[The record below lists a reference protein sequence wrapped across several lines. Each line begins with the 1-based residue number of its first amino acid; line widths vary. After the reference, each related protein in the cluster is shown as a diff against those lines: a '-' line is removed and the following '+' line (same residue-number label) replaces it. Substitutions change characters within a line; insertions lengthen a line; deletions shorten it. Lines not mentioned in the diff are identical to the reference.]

1 MWTMQ
6 NEAIEKRLSRRRA
19 LGLLGGAVGG
29 LTLAA
34 CNGGGRTDDG
44 SSSGSSSSS
53 SSSSGSSSGSASSSS
68 SGGSAASCTLTPE
81 GEVGPYFTDDSAS
94 GYNRSDIRSNIDGS
108 STQSGIPLTLHLYVY
123 DFDNNCAAM
132 AGVQVDI
139 WHCNASGV
147 YSNESVESTLGQS
160 WLRGYQITDA
170 SGAVTFK
177 TIVPGWYQ
185 GRTTHIHLRLRSSYN
200 SSASLSDGSNTTQL
214 FFPQAL
220 VDSIDTTVAPYSA
233 EGRNSTTN
241 AGDRVYTE
249 QTEGRMEM
257 TLSGDSANGYV
268 ASVIIGLP
276 VTAA

>member
-1 MWTMQ
+1 MQ
-6 NEAIEKRLSRRRA
+6 AMQSEAIEKLLSRRRA
-19 LGLLGGAVGG
+19 LGLLGGAVSG
-29 LTLAA
+29 LTLAG
-34 CNGGGRTDDG
+34 CSGGSSGVDSAG
-44 SSSGSSSSS
+44 SSAASSSSSSGSSSSS
-53 SSSSGSSSGSASSSS
+53 SSSSGGNSASC
-68 SGGSAASCTLTPE
+68 ALTPE

-94 GYNRSDIRSNIDGS
+94 GYNRSDIRSNLDGS

-132 AGVQVDI
+132 SGVQVDI

-147 YSNESVESTLGQS
+147 YSNESVENTLGQS
-160 WLRGYQITDA
+160 WLRGYQITDS

-200 SSASLSDGSNTTQL
+200 SSASLTDGSNTTQL

-220 VDSIDTTVAPYSA
+220 VDSIDTTVSPYSS
-233 EGRNSTTN
+233 EGKNSTTN
-241 AGDRVYTE
+241 AGDRVYTD
-249 QTEGRMEM
+249 QTGGKMEM
-257 TLSGDSANGYV
+257 SLSGDSSNGYV

-276 VTAA
+276 ITVM

>member
-1 MWTMQ
+1 MQ
-6 NEAIEKRLSRRRA
+6 SEAIEKLLSRRRA

-29 LTLAA
+29 ITLAG
-34 CNGGGRTDDG
+34 CSGG
-44 SSSGSSSSS
+44 SSEVDATTSSSSGSGSSSSS
-53 SSSSGSSSGSASSSS
+53 SSGSGSSSSSS
-68 SGGSAASCTLTPE
+68 SGGSSASCALTPE

-94 GYNRSDIRSNIDGS
+94 GYNRSDIRSNLDGS

-132 AGVQVDI
+132 SGVQVDI

-160 WLRGYQITDA
+160 WLRGYQVTDS

-200 SSASLSDGSNTTQL
+200 SSASLTDGSNTTQL
-214 FFPQAL
+214 FFPQLL
-220 VDSIDTTVAPYSA
+220 VDSIDTTVSPYSS
-233 EGRNSTTN
+233 EGKNNTTN
-241 AGDRVYTE
+241 VGDHVYTGE
-249 QTEGRMEM
+249 THAKMEM
-257 TLSGDSANGYV
+257 VLSGDSSNGYV
-268 ASVIIGLP
+268 ASFVIGLP
-276 VTAA
+276 ITAM

>member
-1 MWTMQ
+1 MQ

-34 CNGGGRTDDG
+34 CNGGGGTDDGG

-241 AGDRVYTE
+241 AADRVYTE